1 MIVLDLPGLQSIQL
15 GEWTLYGKEDNDLC
29 SLTMRSMKEIMKH
42 LLDLDLPRLTSIIS
56 VGNSFCSPRLLTL
69 ESSG

>member
-1 MIVLDLPGLQSIQL
+1 M
-15 GEWTLYGKEDNDLC
+15 
-29 SLTMRSMKEIMKH
+29 LTDYAKYEGDYKS
-42 LLDLDLPRLTSIIS
+42 LLDLDLPGLTSIIS